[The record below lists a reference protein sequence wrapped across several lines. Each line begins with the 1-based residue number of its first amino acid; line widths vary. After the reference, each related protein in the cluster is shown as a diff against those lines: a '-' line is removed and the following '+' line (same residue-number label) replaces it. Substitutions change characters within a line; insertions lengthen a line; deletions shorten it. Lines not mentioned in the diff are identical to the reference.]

1 MSHPRVLCLGE
12 ILIDC
17 LRDAGAGWTPEPG
30 GAPANVACALATL
43 GVPVGLIGAIG
54 DDAAGRSLLALLE
67 AKGVDVSM
75 VSQREAVPTR
85 HVYVERDGGGDRRFV
100 GFGTGDRGDP
110 GETAVISSADF
121 ADAQIEVTQVKPAA
135 IVRAEWLVTGTL
147 GLAMPTTAK
156 AIRQAVGMAKQ
167 SLTSVLIDV
176 NWRSVFWADFDGLRP
191 GFDQP
196 ETPRDRILRFLTQA
210 DWLKFSDEDARFL
223 LGTDDVAEVAA
234 RFPGAQGVIVT
245 RGDRGCGYQVG
256 ALSGEVAG
264 FAVEAIDTTGAGDC
278 FVAAFLARW
287 CDLGEAILAGD
298 GVALQEV
305 MRYACAAGALT
316 TLGVGAIG
324 AQPTAAEVA
333 ALLE

>member
-17 LRDAGAGWTPEPG
+17 LRDSRAGWTPEPG

-43 GVPVGLIGAIG
+43 GVPVGFIGAIG

-75 VSQREAVPTR
+75 VSQLEAVPTR
-85 HVYVERDGGGDRRFV
+85 HVYVERDGSGDRRFV
-100 GFGTGDRGDP
+100 GFGTGDRDD
-110 GETAVISSADF
+110 TAVMPSADF
-121 ADAQIEVTQVKPAA
+121 ADAQIEATQVKPAV
-135 IVRAEWLVTGTL
+135 IVRADWLVTGTL
-147 GLAMPTTAK
+147 GLALPTTGRAL
-156 AIRQAVGMAKQ
+156 RQAVGMAKQ
-167 SLTSVLIDV
+167 SLTSVLVDV
-176 NWRSVFWADFDGLRP
+176 NWRSVFWAEFDGARP
-191 GFDQP
+191 GWDEP
-196 ETPRDRILRFLTQA
+196 ETPRDRILRFVTQA
-210 DWLKFSDEDARFL
+210 DWLKFSDEDARYL
-223 LGTDDVAEVAA
+223 LGTDDPAELAA

-256 ALSGEVAG
+256 ALSGEVSG

-298 GVALQEV
+298 GAALREV

-316 TLGVGAIG
+316 TLGVGAI
-324 AQPTAAEVA
+324 APQPTAAEVGA
-333 ALLE
+333 ML